1 MATNNVAKGGK
12 TGKQV
17 MVPVS
22 RKSAVASPKVNKLS
36 AGKKV
41 PAPGIVT
48 GTTVHAPGHDGFSHH
63 PAC

>member
-1 MATNNVAKGGK
+1 MASTKVGASAP
-12 TGKQV
+12 TGKKV

-22 RKSAVASPKVNKLS
+22 RQAQVAKPKVNKLS
-36 AGKKV
+36 SGKSK
-41 PAPGIVT
+41 PAAGIVT